1 MTLSIII
8 TTYNA
13 PEWLEKV
20 LWGYQQQ
27 SFRDFE
33 VLVADDGSG
42 EPTRQLIERMRG
54 EVFYP
59 LQHIWHEDIGF
70 RKCTILNKAIK
81 ASATDYLLF
90 TDGDCI
96 PRADFVEVH
105 VQRREKGYFLSG
117 GYLKLPMELS
127 KIITRN
133 DIETGNCFN
142 KKWLRANG
150 LPGTFRN
157 SKLTHHKAW
166 ASVLNALTPTSA
178 TWNGHN
184 VSGWKEDIVAVNGYD
199 ERMRYGALDRELG
212 ERMMNNGIRG
222 KQIRYSAVCIHLDH
236 SRGYRNEKDLNYNAS
251 IRAITKK
258 EKRTWT
264 DAGITPSNRFPAL
277 ERES

>member
-70 RKCTILNKAIK
+70 RKCTILNKAIQ

-236 SRGYRNEKDLNYNAS
+236 SRGYRNEKDLNYNAR

>member
-42 EPTRQLIERMRG
+42 EPTRQLIEKMRG

-70 RKCTILNKAIK
+70 RKCTILNKAIQ
-81 ASATDYLLF
+81 AATTDYLLF

-127 KIITRN
+127 KTITRS

-142 KKWLRANG
+142 KKWLRAKG

-236 SRGYRNEKDLNYNAS
+236 SRGYRNEKDLNYNAR